1 MQLFASLLAA
11 CFALEI
17 LGSPPRAQVHHDGST
32 VTEMLARLGLGPGA
46 SGSGCGAG
54 EECSM
59 AQRSSEELPNETC
72 WGYEKDCSKENR
84 LFVPKCGGSPRPW
97 YINTLLPFT

>member
-1 MQLFASLLAA
+1 MLAA
-11 CFALEI
+11 CFAWGI
-17 LGSPPRAQVHHDGST
+17 LGSRSQEHHDGST

-46 SGSGCGAG
+46 SGCGGGG

-59 AQRSSEELPNETC
+59 AERSSEELSNEMC

-84 LFVPKCGGSPRPW
+84 LFVPECGGSPRPW
-97 YINTLLPFT
+97 YI